1 MNYQVFLI
9 FVVISASWAQMM
21 HQKSLIIAF
30 DGTGSMNS
38 SLQQLKRAAKD
49 IVEKFATRPDKPI
62 YNYVLTVFN
71 DPCEYPS

>member
-1 MNYQVFLI
+1 MNYQILLI
-9 FVVISASWAQMM
+9 LALISASWAQMI

-49 IVEKFATRPDKPI
+49 IVEKFASRPDKPI
-62 YNYVLTVFN
+62 HNYVLTVFN
-71 DPCEYPS
+71 DPCE